1 MGNYG
6 RVEEIILAGMQDG
19 SMEKW
24 MLAGATEAQLAEFLG
39 VSYSQ
44 FRAVKKTNSAVSTFL
59 QRTRKKII
67 PEVWT
72 SLVRQALGYHEKTT
86 DKHKRKKTLA
96 NGQVEIVEEAT
107 ERDVY
112 IAPNPKACSMVL
124 LNYMNMQ
131 SKGQEGLPD
140 EYIVEPRVEQLQKD
154 GRLPELQE
162 ALSELFFTRGKN
174 G

>member
-6 RVEEIILAGMQDG
+6 RVEEIIVTAMQDG

-24 MLAGATEAQLAEFLG
+24 ILAGATEAQLASFLG

-44 FRAVKKTNSAVSTFL
+44 FRAVKRTNSTVSTFL
-59 QRTRKKII
+59 QRARKKII

-72 SLVRQALGYHEKTT
+72 SLVRQALGYHEKTI
-86 DKHKRKKTLA
+86 DKHKKKRTLP
-96 NGQVEIVEEAT
+96 NGSVEVVEEAT
-107 ERDVY
+107 ERDNY

-124 LNYMNMQ
+124 LNYLNMQ
-131 SKGQEGLPD
+131 AKNLEGIPE
-140 EYIVEPRVEQLQKD
+140 EYIVEPRIEQASKD
-154 GRLPELQE
+154 GRLPELEE
-162 ALSELFFTRGKN
+162 ALKELFFTRGNN